1 MQAIEQV
8 KNSIIQS
15 VLDAINNYERS
26 DNLTSLGDILKGKF
40 TAVEAGEKRTS
51 TKFKDISSLAN
62 MVRYKLR
69 GNQPSDFEATGFFNA
84 EDMITREGEGST

>member
-51 TKFKDISSLAN
+51 TKFKDTSSLAS

-69 GNQPSDFEATGFFNA
+69 YNQTSDIEASCFFNA
-84 EDMITREGEGST
+84 IDMIAREGEGAK